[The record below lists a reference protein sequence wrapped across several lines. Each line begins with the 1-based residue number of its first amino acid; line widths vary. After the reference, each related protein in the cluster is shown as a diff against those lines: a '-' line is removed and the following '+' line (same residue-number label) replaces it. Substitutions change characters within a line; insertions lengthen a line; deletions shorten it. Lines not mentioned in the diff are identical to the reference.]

1 MGLDK
6 LATGCQHKAIT
17 ACNRQQRSRDNE
29 RGNKVCEGVCV
40 CVHVSERERPRER
53 QKEGER

>member
-29 RGNKVCEGVCV
+29 RGNKVCE